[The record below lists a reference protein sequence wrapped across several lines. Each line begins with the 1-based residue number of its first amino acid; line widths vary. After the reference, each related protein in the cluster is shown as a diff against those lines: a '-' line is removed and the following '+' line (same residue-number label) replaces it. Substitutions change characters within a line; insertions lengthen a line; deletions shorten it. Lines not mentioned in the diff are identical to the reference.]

1 MPHVDHRIFS
11 PRISVGLIAALWGGS
26 ASASGY
32 LTADQIN
39 LLINDRTIIAQTA
52 RDREPWRAFFS
63 SNGTVRYIYSNSSTA
78 SGVWS
83 IQSDRL
89 IIRLSG
95 ALQCKRIFLDEANT
109 LNWKNCDD
117 NITTSYIQNVAP
129 GNALTQS
136 AAGLLG
142 AKGNAAVLSIVRQFL
157 GGLTQQVPPDV
168 PVKPFFN
175 SVMAGLIDPEIAK
188 HLNDDDK
195 QLAIQAI
202 LNGLQSGHHQ
212 DWGNSDSGQSGSYE
226 PLGTYTDAT
235 GRLCQE
241 YETPV
246 TLEDGTKQTARR
258 KVCEDPVDKQWEPVG

>member
-1 MPHVDHRIFS
+1 MPHVEHRKIFA
-11 PRISVGLIAALWGGS
+11 GLIAALWAGS

-32 LTADQIN
+32 LTADQIK

-63 SNGTVRYIYSNSSTA
+63 SAGTVRYVYSNSSTA

-83 IQSDRL
+83 IRSDRL
-89 IIRLSG
+89 LITLSG
-95 ALQCKRIFLDEANT
+95 GPQCRKIYIDDANAIHW
-109 LNWKNCDD
+109 NNCDD
-117 NITTSYIQNVAP
+117 NATTSYIRSVTA
-129 GNALTQS
+129 GNTLTQP
-136 AAGLLG
+136 ATGLLG

-157 GGLTQQVPPDV
+157 GGLTQQIPPDV

-202 LNGLQSGHHQ
+202 LHGLQSGQHQ
-212 DWGNSDSGQSGSYE
+212 DWSNPDSGRKGSYE

-258 KVCEDPVDKQWEPVG
+258 KVCEDPVDKQWEPVD